1 MQTMSRMK
9 TALFWQSVLQVQ
21 RYLETTVLRE
31 KTAKRWVEL
40 NDAPIL
46 PEHINCEGCR
56 VDGIKTVFCDSLC
69 GIRQCA
75 LKKDVETCGDCP
87 DMESCQTVG
96 EIISNNP
103 DALKNLRG

>member
-1 MQTMSRMK
+1 MNVPIIPVNGLK
-9 TALFWQSVLQVQ
+9 TWKKVITKDIGQALW
-21 RYLETTVLRE
+21 
-31 KTAKRWVEL
+31 
-40 NDAPIL
+40 
-46 PEHINCEGCR
+46 
-56 VDGIKTVFCDSLC
+56 KTVNLSVNLVWKNSWKCRKKSIPVPNVAVLFLFTTGNVVSV
-69 GIRQCA
+69 RQCA